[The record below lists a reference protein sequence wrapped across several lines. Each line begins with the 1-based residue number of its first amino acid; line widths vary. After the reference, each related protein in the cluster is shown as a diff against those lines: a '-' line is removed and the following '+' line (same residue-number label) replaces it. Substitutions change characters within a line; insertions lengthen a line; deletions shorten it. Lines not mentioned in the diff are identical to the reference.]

1 MARHVRGQDVNA
13 QACIRILGQLA
24 LAELRRLSYGFCC
37 ECGST
42 SQASRLKFSR
52 IAAALRICAPSA
64 VDRDEVNQ
72 AARGDTVN
80 STCGL
85 EPSRQFRVG
94 LPSVAA
100 QSIHGIFR
108 PSTING

>member
-1 MARHVRGQDVNA
+1 MQASCLCPDLGGDSRASARRDADHLLGELAAACVLWMARHVRGQDVNA

-42 SQASRLKFSR
+42 SQASRLQFSR

-64 VDRDEVNQ
+64 VHRDE
-72 AARGDTVN
+72 A
-80 STCGL
+80 
-85 EPSRQFRVG
+85 
-94 LPSVAA
+94 
-100 QSIHGIFR
+100 
-108 PSTING
+108 